1 MDSQMDELEQDI
13 VEAAPAAT
21 GTSLVE
27 EGDQPDNT
35 SGRLAL
41 TVTSDED
48 SRESAKVA
56 KKESPQEAVD
66 FAPVNAGIDSNPK
79 HGIPAPV
86 PLKRRRSI
94 LDWSSDEE
102 DFAGFDECN
111 GDSSEN
117 SYKRIKE
124 ELPSEGEQDHEQ
136 IKSHGTSEDTLKS
149 VVKSELDEAGDENK
163 PPDVSEVPE
172 DRIEEKHAAS
182 HSASSKQRSIKDPIY
197 KKPFALGW
205 KREVVYR
212 AIPGI
217 SKDKGEV
224 YYITPMGKKIR
235 TRTELQLH
243 LTHDLQLENF
253 TFAREPIGM
262 SLDEEKIR
270 VAKPTARTAPAEVTL
285 GKRIPKPKGPKGASP
300 PPQGWTPARAVKSS
314 SISSPRSLHTTRMS
328 DENENKSQAS
338 SKSTPKTSKLQ
349 KKNSSVNQSSVSLTT
364 GEDVQLRKR
373 GTSARSSKSS
383 ENVQLT
389 ETSSQPPRQQPIT
402 VHSETFATHFFS
414 NVSTGYQILLQTFQY
429 LKVQE
434 LLRAACVC
442 RLWNVAANHRSLWRT
457 VRMKNSQV
465 NDWTGLAAALKRNGT
480 QHLDLRKMISS
491 ANSEEMWS
499 SFSKN
504 IKEVESLEIIDL
516 CRCSS
521 QIVEDLFISNPK
533 LKVVNAIAIKDDTFN
548 LENVHNLES
557 LEEFRLKSIDGF
569 SLESDLHGLKML
581 KNLRHLSLTSVRGLG
596 TKDVSVLGELT
607 NLESL
612 DLGECC
618 DLGTS
623 FATDVLVN
631 LVHLNRLR
639 LEKGQENCC
648 TIEIL
653 EAVSQLEQLQQL
665 ELVNF
670 DIKTG
675 FDEKMSKCKH
685 LKRLLLIPTYIS
697 QSATTNNIVLSAVLN
712 LSETLQFLTWVVTLE
727 LLRVTALYVD
737 QCDNKKKDKKFF
749 DESIPVLKP
758 VPGIVDDLDKAQK
771 TASDVPQVEIL
782 PLVRVEEILIAGM
795 PTTKFKILKVPY
807 HATWR
812 QNLVDI

>member
-1 MDSQMDELEQDI
+1 M
-13 VEAAPAAT
+13 
-21 GTSLVE
+21 
-27 EGDQPDNT
+27 
-35 SGRLAL
+35 L
-41 TVTSDED
+41 T
-48 SRESAKVA
+48 
-56 KKESPQEAVD
+56 
-66 FAPVNAGIDSNPK
+66 
-79 HGIPAPV
+79 
-86 PLKRRRSI
+86 
-94 LDWSSDEE
+94 
-102 DFAGFDECN
+102 
-111 GDSSEN
+111 
-117 SYKRIKE
+117 
-124 ELPSEGEQDHEQ
+124 
-136 IKSHGTSEDTLKS
+136 
-149 VVKSELDEAGDENK
+149 
-163 PPDVSEVPE
+163 
-172 DRIEEKHAAS
+172 
-182 HSASSKQRSIKDPIY
+182 
-197 KKPFALGW
+197 
-205 KREVVYR
+205 
-212 AIPGI
+212 
-217 SKDKGEV
+217 
-224 YYITPMGKKIR
+224 
-235 TRTELQLH
+235 
-243 LTHDLQLENF
+243 
-253 TFAREPIGM
+253 
-262 SLDEEKIR
+262 
-270 VAKPTARTAPAEVTL
+270 
-285 GKRIPKPKGPKGASP
+285 
-300 PPQGWTPARAVKSS
+300 
-314 SISSPRSLHTTRMS
+314 
-328 DENENKSQAS
+328 
-338 SKSTPKTSKLQ
+338 
-349 KKNSSVNQSSVSLTT
+349 
-364 GEDVQLRKR
+364 
-373 GTSARSSKSS
+373 
-383 ENVQLT
+383 
-389 ETSSQPPRQQPIT
+389 
-402 VHSETFATHFFS
+402 FFLS
-414 NVSTGYQILLQTFQY
+414 
-429 LKVQE
+429 QE